1 VNIRS
6 LCDAAAALRNVDD
19 FKNWTRK
26 QLRAVL
32 PHEAAIFG
40 LGHLHAGGVGLDYLI
55 TVDYPLE
62 HINAIR
68 NRAGAID
75 TPILRRWLATQKPQ
89 IFDGNDP
96 WPETSAVWLESFNRH
111 RLRNA
116 LAHATYDHVRCVG
129 TYHSFY
135 RLPQT
140 PGDSEAQLLCDLLPA
155 LHDAVCRIVGTLG
168 AHDRLEENFAAL
180 TERER
185 DVVRWLRLG
194 KTNAQIASRVGMSES
209 TVKHYLT
216 GIFEKLEVLNRAQL
230 VRLLVEQETRQA
242 PTSATKVV

>member
-1 VNIRS
+1 MNIQS
-6 LCDAAAALRNVDD
+6 LKDSLKALRGVEE
-19 FKNWTRK
+19 FKTWTRK
-26 QLRAVL
+26 QLREIL

-55 TVDYPLE
+55 TVDYPLD
-62 HINAIR
+62 HISAIR

-75 TPILRRWLATQKPQ
+75 TPILRRWLATQEPQ
-89 IFDGNDP
+89 IFDGENP
-96 WPETSAVWLESFNRH
+96 WPGTSQSWLDSFNKH

-135 RLPQT
+135 KLPT
-140 PGDSEAQLLCDLLPA
+140 LPGASEGRLLCDLLPA
-155 LHDAVCRIVGTLG
+155 LHDAVCRVVGSLG
-168 AHDRLEENFAAL
+168 AQDRLEENFAAL

-230 VRLLVEQETRQA
+230 VRLLVEQESRQA
-242 PTSATKVV
+242 PTLQTKVF